1 MLSVL
6 LFIYINKEGFLLNN
20 KRTEVTAR
28 LEEGKQLKV
37 VDATKEV
44 KPFFH
49 LIGTGVK
56 RRGTQVDAIDFIQVL
71 TEMTKPELFVIR
83 TIKEKIGNNDNIGEV
98 HIPTSMFDSAELQK
112 WKKGIAS
119 LKTKKL
125 VYRTKS
131 SHFMI
136 NPDALIPNKYEEA
149 LKIWNKIVHKD
160 VTPEVEKVVEN
171 KTDGLPY
178 DYQDASEESYEEAE
192 VLPYDYPINN

>member
-1 MLSVL
+1 MLLVL
-6 LFIYINKEGFLLNN
+6 LFIDINKEGFLLDN

-56 RRGTQVDAIDFIQVL
+56 RKGAQTEAIDFIRVL
-71 TEMTKPELFVIR
+71 TEMTKPELFVIG
-83 TIKEKIGNNDNIGEV
+83 TINEKIGNNDNIGEV
-98 HIPTSMFDSAELQK
+98 HIPTGMFDLAELQK
-112 WKKGIAS
+112 WKKGIAA

-125 VYRTKS
+125 VCSTKS

-136 NPDALIPNKYEEA
+136 NPNALIPNKYEKA
-149 LKIWNKIVHKD
+149 LEKWNRIC
-160 VTPEVEKVVEN
+160 P
-171 KTDGLPY
+171 
-178 DYQDASEESYEEAE
+178 
-192 VLPYDYPINN
+192 

>member
-1 MLSVL
+1 M
-6 LFIYINKEGFLLNN
+6 NN

-44 KPFFH
+44 KPFFYF
-49 LIGTGVK
+49 IGTGVK
-56 RRGTQVDAIDFIQVL
+56 RRGAQVEAIDFIQVL

-125 VYRTKS
+125 VCRTKN

-149 LKIWNKIVHKD
+149 LKVWSKIMHKSIAHTRSRKSVDKEADPLSFDHQD
-160 VTPEVEKVVEN
+160 VS
-171 KTDGLPY
+171 DGRYETIEPLPY
-178 DYQDASEESYEEAE
+178 DHPLD
-192 VLPYDYPINN
+192 N